1 MIKVFLLELGINY
14 FISLLKSSEKPKVKE
29 FLIKQSTY
37 ETMLNVSQY
46 YFSLYNKLTD
56 ENGDTQPK
64 QGTST
69 E

>member
-1 MIKVFLLELGINY
+1 MIKVFLLELGISY

-29 FLIKQSTY
+29 FLIKQNTY

>member
-14 FISLLKSSEKPKVKE
+14 FISLLKSSEKTKVKE